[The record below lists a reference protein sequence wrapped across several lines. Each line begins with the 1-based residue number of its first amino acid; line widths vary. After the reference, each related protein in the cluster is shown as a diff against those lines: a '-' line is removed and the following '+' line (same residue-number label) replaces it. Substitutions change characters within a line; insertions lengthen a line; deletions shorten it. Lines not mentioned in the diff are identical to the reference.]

1 MRLAA
6 LVLLAGL
13 LPSGVRADEAPG
25 GAGVAVSGAWTPPA
39 GRGEDVPLYM
49 TVRGADAADALVR
62 ARCDA
67 ANFVELQ
74 AVDEG
79 EGFPTNRVVKSI
91 PIDAQGTTELRK
103 GHFHVMLLQTRQAL
117 APGATFSCGLTFNVS
132 GKLQVEVTVRE
143 PG

>member
-13 LPSGVRADEAPG
+13 LPSVALADERPA
-25 GAGVAVSGAWTPPA
+25 AKVTVSGAWTPPA
-39 GRGEDVPLYM
+39 DRGADVPLYM
-49 TVRGADAADALVR
+49 TIRGSDAADALVR

-74 AVDEG
+74 TVDEG
-79 EGFPTNRVVKSI
+79 EGFPNNRVVKSI
-91 PIDAQGTTELRK
+91 PVGAQGTTELRK
-103 GHFHVMLLQTRQAL
+103 DRFHVMLLQTRQAL

-132 GKLQVEVTVRE
+132 GKMDVEVTVRDPE
-143 PG
+143 